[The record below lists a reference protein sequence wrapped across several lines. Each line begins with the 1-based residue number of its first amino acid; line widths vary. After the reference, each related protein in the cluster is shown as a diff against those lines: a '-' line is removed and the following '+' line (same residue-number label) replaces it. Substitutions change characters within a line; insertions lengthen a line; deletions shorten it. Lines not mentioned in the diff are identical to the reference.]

1 MLGLCNK
8 NRPGFS
14 IIELVFVIAIIGLIT
29 AVAIPNLFKRR
40 PLYEQKAFV
49 TALNAFMAEAWQRGL
64 TTQKIQKIVFD
75 MQERKV
81 RLEQETN
88 KLDSN
93 GAKIFTPVVVQ
104 YAPVA
109 PSWPQTFEIQQ
120 FFVQGADELS
130 SQARTTNAVWF
141 FVLPGGLA
149 QEVIIN
155 MVDIKT
161 QNDRDEGKKFGLVLN
176 PFTVQFKT
184 YDEFQSPA

>member
-1 MLGLCNK
+1 M
-8 NRPGFS
+8 
-14 IIELVFVIAIIGLIT
+14 AIIGLIA

-64 TTQKIQKIVFD
+64 TTQKTQKVVFD
-75 MQERKV
+75 LQERKV
-81 RLEQETN
+81 RLEQEMN
-88 KLDSN
+88 KLDPQ
-93 GAKIFTPVVVQ
+93 GAKTFTPVVVQ
-104 YAPVA
+104 YAPAA

-130 SQARTTNAVWF
+130 SRTQTKNAVWF

-155 MVDIKT
+155 IVDTKT
-161 QNDRDEGKKFGLVLN
+161 QNDRDEGKKTGLVLN

>member
-1 MLGLCNK
+1 VFGLCNK
-8 NRPGFS
+8 NHPGFS
-14 IIELVFVIAIIGLIT
+14 IVELVFAMAIIGLIA

-49 TALNAFMAEAWQRGL
+49 TSLNAFMAEAWQRGV
-64 TTQKIQKIVFD
+64 TTQKIQKVVFD
-75 MQERKV
+75 LSDRKV
-81 RLEQETN
+81 LLEQETN
-88 KLDSN
+88 KIDPQ
-93 GAKIFTPVVVQ
+93 GGKVFTSVVVQ
-104 YAPVA
+104 YAPGA

-130 SQARTTNAVWF
+130 SRTSTKNAVWF

-155 MVDIKT
+155 MVDTKT
-161 QNDRDEGKKFGLVLN
+161 QNDRDEGKKVGLVLN

>member
-14 IIELVFVIAIIGLIT
+14 IVELVFVMAIIGLIA

-49 TALNAFMAEAWQRGL
+49 TSLNAFMAEAWQRGL
-64 TTQKIQKIVFD
+64 TTQKIQKVVFD
-75 MQERKV
+75 LSERKV
-81 RLEQETN
+81 QLEQETN
-88 KLDSN
+88 KLDPQ
-93 GAKIFTPVVVQ
+93 GGKVFTPVVVQ
-104 YAPVA
+104 YAPAA

-130 SQARTTNAVWF
+130 SRTSTKNAVWF

-155 MVDIKT
+155 MVDTKT
-161 QNDRDEGKKFGLVLN
+161 QNDRDEGKKTGLVLN

>member
-1 MLGLCNK
+1 MFGLCNK

-14 IIELVFVIAIIGLIT
+14 LTELVFAMAIVGLMVAI
-29 AVAIPNLFKRR
+29 AIPNLFKRK

-49 TALNAFMAEAWQRGL
+49 TSLNAFMAEAWQRGL

-75 MQERKV
+75 IPQRRV
-81 RLEQETN
+81 LLEQETN
-88 KLDSN
+88 QQDPQ
-93 GAKIFTPVVVQ
+93 GGVQFAPVVVQ
-104 YAPVA
+104 YAPAA
-109 PSWPQTFEIQQ
+109 PSWPEAFEIQQ

-130 SQARTTNAVWF
+130 SSTRTTNAVWF

-155 MVDIKT
+155 MVDT
-161 QNDRDEGKKFGLVLN
+161 TSQTDLDEGKKVGLVLN

>member
-1 MLGLCNK
+1 VFGPCNK
-8 NRPGFS
+8 TRPGFS
-14 IIELVFVIAIIGLIT
+14 LTELVFAMAILGLMVAI
-29 AVAIPNLFKRR
+29 AIPNLFKRK

-49 TALNAFMAEAWQRGL
+49 TSLNAFMAEAWQRGL

-75 MQERKV
+75 IPQRKV
-81 RLEQETN
+81 FLEQETN
-88 KLDSN
+88 HQDPQGN
-93 GAKIFTPVVVQ
+93 PQFAPVVVQ
-104 YAPVA
+104 YAPAA
-109 PSWPQTFEIQQ
+109 PSWPETFEIQQ

-130 SQARTTNAVWF
+130 SRTSTKHTVWF

-161 QNDRDEGKKFGLVLN
+161 QTDLDDGKKIGLVLN
-176 PFTVQFKT
+176 PFTVQFKM

>member
-1 MLGLCNK
+1 MAIVGLM
-8 NRPGFS
+8 
-14 IIELVFVIAIIGLIT
+14 VAI
-29 AVAIPNLFKRR
+29 AIPNLFKRK

-49 TALNAFMAEAWQRGL
+49 TSLNAFMAEAWQRGL

-75 MQERKV
+75 IPQRRV
-81 RLEQETN
+81 LLEQETN
-88 KLDSN
+88 QQDPQ
-93 GAKIFTPVVVQ
+93 GGVQFAPVVVQ
-104 YAPVA
+104 YAPAA
-109 PSWPQTFEIQQ
+109 PSWPEAFEIQQ

-130 SQARTTNAVWF
+130 SSTRTTNAVWF

-155 MVDIKT
+155 MVDT
-161 QNDRDEGKKFGLVLN
+161 TSQTDLDEGKKVGLVLN